1 MTEPRRSRRAYLA
14 GLTAVG
20 APLLAGCPSDA
31 GSDGA
36 GTTTADGDGGTST
49 GRPSTASST
58 AAPTSTTTAGSPG
71 SPGSTTS
78 STPTP
83 GNSVRIA
90 GQLVD
95 ESGEPI
101 TSGRIYAVGGPEDG
115 LLERGPNEDGQ
126 FGFELT
132 VQAKYAIQYGN
143 SPEGLP
149 DHFTVAVFR
158 PEGSIYL
165 GRTTIPEAY
174 PVDVAV
180 ETADGTDVTGDSR
193 IRAWHTNPDGD
204 QSWVDV
210 AELPVELANRVQV
223 GANYE
228 GTVVKRSLQ
237 VTSPT
242 SVTLTVDR

>member
-36 GTTTADGDGGTST
+36 GTTTTTTGDDGGTST

-58 AAPTSTTTAGSPG
+58 APPTSTTTAGSPE
-71 SPGSTTS
+71 STTA
-78 STPTP
+78 STPTS
-83 GNSVRIA
+83 GESVRIA
-90 GQLVD
+90 GELVD

-101 TSGRIYAVGGPEDG
+101 TAGRIYAVGGSDTG

-132 VQAKYAIQYGN
+132 VQARYAIQYGN

-180 ETADGTDVTGDSR
+180 ETADGTDVTGESR
-193 IRAWHTNPDGD
+193 IRAWHTNADGD

-210 AELPVELANRVQV
+210 AELPVELADRVQV

-242 SVTLTVDR
+242 SVTLTVDG